1 MKRIGVLTSGG
12 DAPGMNAAI
21 RSVVRTAMH
30 YEMSVIGFKRGYNGV
45 LMNSPNQIDDFEIMT
60 SRSVSDKIHR
70 GGTFL
75 RTARCKELLEEKYQ
89 KKAVANLRML
99 GVEGLICIGG
109 DGTFKG
115 AESLNSLGMPTI
127 GVPGTIDNDLAYTDY
142 TIGFDTALNTACEC
156 LNKIRETSDSH
167 ERASMLTVMGRNCG
181 DIALHTA
188 LTCGAEICM
197 IPEVPWSLE
206 EVAERVKWGVLRG
219 KRSMIIVFAEGAM
232 RSLSTDLD
240 KLCEEHEGLRDII
253 PTNNHITS
261 SQVAAIIE
269 KLSGHETRSTVLG
282 YIQRGGSP
290 SARDRLL
297 ATSMGAEAV
306 NLLAQDISGVAVGI
320 RGEKS
325 IHVPFADVQVGNHAS
340 DTGLIDLV
348 DIMAVMTRT

>member
-21 RSVVRTAMH
+21 RSVVRTALH
-30 YEMSVIGFKRGYNGV
+30 YDMSVVGFKRGYNGV
-45 LMNSPNQIDDFEIMT
+45 LMRSQNQNEDFEILT
-60 SRSVSDKIHR
+60 ARSVSDKIHR

-75 RTARCKELLEEKYQ
+75 RTARCTDFMKLDVQ
-89 KKAVANLRML
+89 KRAVQNLRAL
-99 GVEGLICIGG
+99 GVEGLVCIGG
-109 DGTFKG
+109 DGTYKG
-115 AESLNSLGMPTI
+115 AEALNQLGLPTI

-197 IPEVPWSLE
+197 IPEQPWDIV

-219 KRSMIIVFAEGAM
+219 KRSMILVFAEGALS
-232 RSLSTDLD
+232 SLTTDLAQ
-240 KLCEEHEGLRDII
+240 LCREREELHDIV
-253 PTNNHITS
+253 PHNEMVTS
-261 SQVAAIIE
+261 SQVAMIIE
-269 KLSGHETRSTVLG
+269 RLSGHETRSTVLG

-290 SARDRLL
+290 SARDRML
-297 ATSMGAEAV
+297 ATQFGAHAV
-306 NLLAQDISGVAVGI
+306 ELLSKDRGGLAVGI
-320 RGEKS
+320 RGTNLIE
-325 IHVPFADVQVGNHAS
+325 VPFEDVQKGEHAA
-340 DTGLIDLV
+340 DQGLAELV
-348 DIMAVMTRT
+348 DIMAVITR